1 MMHGFSKNRVFI
13 MHGFCYNRGKEE
25 RTVNR
30 EILKQ
35 IIMDQLKYRS
45 PKNFYRR
52 TVTETIQRFA
62 NDPNIIILS
71 GIRRS
76 GKSTIQRMLQLESA
90 KANESSDYYFN
101 FDDERLVQFQI
112 TDFQMLLEVFIELFG
127 DQSRFYFDEIQN
139 IEGWERFVRR
149 LYEQGKKIY
158 ITGSNANLLSKE
170 LGTHLTGRYIQLEVY
185 PLSFLEIVRH
195 QCPEALSKKAL
206 STMDVGMILRHFSAY
221 LKNGGIPEYVEF
233 EKPEYLKDLLE
244 GILYRDIIVRYK
256 IQDEKALRET
266 VYYLAS
272 NIGKEFSY
280 TNLAKTVG
288 VSSPH
293 TIANYCD
300 YLEQCYLCF
309 FVCRYSHSLQK
320 QIQSNKKCYIIDSAL
335 IRTTGFRVS
344 EDRGRLLENVVFLHL
359 KMQMK
364 EIYFHKEKKECDFVV
379 REGNRILQAIQVTTS
394 LSAPE
399 VKKREIDGL
408 MEAMRTYDLKEGII
422 LTEGEEDTIKI
433 EDFVISV
440 MPIWKWL
447 LYRS

>member
-1 MMHGFSKNRVFI
+1 MD
-13 MHGFCYNRGKEE
+13 
-25 RTVNR
+25 R

-45 PKNFYRR
+45 PQNFYRR
-52 TVTETIQRFA
+52 TVSETIGRFA

-76 GKSTIQRMLQLESA
+76 GKSTIQRSLQL
-90 KANESSDYYFN
+90 ANNGADYYFN

-112 TDFQMLLEVFIELFG
+112 HDFQTLLEVFIELFG
-127 DQSRFYFDEIQN
+127 DQSKFYFDEIQN

-185 PLSFLEIVRH
+185 PLSFFEIIRH
-195 QCPEALSKKAL
+195 QYPEALSKKAL
-206 STMDVGMILRHFSAY
+206 STTDIGMILHHFSKY
-221 LKNGGIPEYVEF
+221 LKNGGIPEYLEF
-233 EKPEYLKDLLE
+233 EKAEYLKDLLE

-280 TNLAKTVG
+280 TKMAKTVG

-300 YLEQCYLCF
+300 YLEQCYLFF

-320 QIQSNKKCYIIDSAL
+320 QLQSNKKCYMIDTAL

-344 EDRGRLLENVVFLHL
+344 EDRGRLLENVAFLRL

-379 REGNRILQAIQVTTS
+379 REGNRITQAIQVITN
-394 LSAPE
+394 LSDPE
-399 VKKREIDGL
+399 VRNREIEGL
-408 MEAMRTYDLKEGII
+408 MEAIKAYQLQEGII
-422 LTEGEEDTIKI
+422 LTESESDTI
-433 EDFVISV
+433 EMDGFQISV
-440 MPIWKWL
+440 IPIWKWL
-447 LYRS
+447 LI

>member
-1 MMHGFSKNRVFI
+1 MD
-13 MHGFCYNRGKEE
+13 
-25 RTVNR
+25 R

-45 PKNFYRR
+45 PRNYYHR
-52 TVTETIQRFA
+52 TVTETIRGFA
-62 NDPNIIILS
+62 DDPNIIILS

-76 GKSTIQRMLQLESA
+76 GKSTIQRMLQTELRKTDSH
-90 KANESSDYYFN
+90 SDYYFN
-101 FDDERLVQFQI
+101 FDDERLVHFQV
-112 TDFQMLLEVFIELFG
+112 TDFQTLLEVFIELFG

-170 LGTHLTGRYIQLEVY
+170 LGTHLTGRHIRLEVF
-185 PLSFLEIVRH
+185 PLSFLEIIRH
-195 QCPEALSKKAL
+195 HYPDVLSKKAL
-206 STMDVGMILRHFSAY
+206 STTDVGMIMHHFSNY

-233 EKPEYLKDLLE
+233 EKIEYLKDLLE
-244 GILYRDIIVRYK
+244 GILYRDVIVRYK

-288 VSSPH
+288 VASPH
-293 TIANYCD
+293 TLANYCD
-300 YLEQCYLCF
+300 YLERSYLYF
-309 FVCRYSHSLQK
+309 FVSRYSHSLQK
-320 QIQSNKKCYIIDSAL
+320 QIQSNKKCYMIDSAL

-359 KMQMK
+359 RTHSK
-364 EIYFHKEKKECDFVV
+364 EIYFHKEKKECDFIV
-379 REGNRILQAIQVTTS
+379 REGNRITQAIQVTTG
-394 LSAPE
+394 LSDRE
-399 VKKREIDGL
+399 VRNREIEGL
-408 MEAMRTYDLKEGII
+408 LEAMRTYDLRDGII
-422 LTEGEEDTIKI
+422 LTANEQEVI
-433 EDFVISV
+433 ETDGFQISV
-440 MPIWKWL
+440 IPIWKWL
-447 LYRS
+447 LFH